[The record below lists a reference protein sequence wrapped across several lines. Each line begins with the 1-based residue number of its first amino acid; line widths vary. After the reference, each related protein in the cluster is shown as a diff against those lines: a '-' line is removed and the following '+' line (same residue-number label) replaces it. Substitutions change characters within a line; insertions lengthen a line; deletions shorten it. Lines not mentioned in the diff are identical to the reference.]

1 MMYTVAILVALASYL
16 VGSINPSIIL
26 SRSIYGKDIRESG
39 SGNAGT
45 TNMLRTH
52 GKGMAITTLICDILK
67 GAVMVVIA
75 SWLDN
80 IFSEPSPSFSNFENT
95 FLLGNL
101 KYIAGVFSV
110 IGHDFPVYFRFC
122 GGKGV
127 ATSLGVVLALDWQV
141 GVVMLVVAVIIMATS
156 RYVSLGSIT
165 AGGIYPFVLFVYLLS
180 KGDNMEENITYII
193 MSFVLALLL
202 IGKHHSNIKK
212 LKNGTENK
220 LFEKKKEDVA
230 DTDLQEAEE

>member
-1 MMYTVAILVALASYL
+1 MYLIALVVAIASYL

-52 GKGMAITTLICDILK
+52 GKGIAILTLICDILK
-67 GAVMVVIA
+67 GAIMVILA
-75 SWLDN
+75 SWIDN
-80 IFSEPSPSFSNFENT
+80 LFGTPDAAFSRFENT

-101 KYIAGVFSV
+101 KYIAGIFAV
-110 IGHDFPVYFRFC
+110 IGHDFPIYFGFR

-141 GVVMLVVAVIIMATS
+141 GVIVLVAAIAIMAAS

-180 KGDNMEENITYII
+180 KGENMESNITYIA
-193 MSFVLALLL
+193 MSFILAVLL
-202 IGKHHSNIKK
+202 IGKHHTNITK
-212 LKNGTENK
+212 LRNGTENK
-220 LFEKKKEDVA
+220 LFGKKAKETEDI
-230 DTDLQEAEE
+230 DSEGEE